1 MENYSVSPVSNVDPA
16 KREHVAA
23 NTALAAFALSAI
35 VALTSLGLLE
45 VGGEIFYHG
54 SYEVPIEIV
63 WGDRSVQNVSA
74 AAMSGKLVDIVADQ
88 YPSNEVPFKE
98 IHGSS
103 GFVSVSFGYKESPL
117 LGRRWGY
124 SESSDTVLFLV
135 QYEGA
140 ECEFRKVA
148 IPPRFSGEKVVIE
161 L

>member
-1 MENYSVSPVSNVDPA
+1 MENYSVSPVSNEDPA
-16 KREHVAA
+16 QREQVAA

-45 VGGEIFYHG
+45 VGGGIFYHG
-54 SYEVPIEIV
+54 SYDVPIEIV

-74 AAMSGKLVDIVADQ
+74 AAMSGKLFDSVADQ
-88 YPSNEVPFKE
+88 YPSIDVPFKE

-117 LGRRWGY
+117 LGRRGGY
-124 SESSDTVLFLV
+124 WESSDTVMFLV